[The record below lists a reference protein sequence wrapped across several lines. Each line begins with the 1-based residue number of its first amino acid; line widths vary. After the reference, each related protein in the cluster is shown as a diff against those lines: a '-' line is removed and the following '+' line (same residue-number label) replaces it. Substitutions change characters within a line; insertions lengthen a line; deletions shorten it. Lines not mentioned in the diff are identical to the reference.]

1 MVISFANAAQNSR
14 AVSREQ
20 LLSRSSC
27 GSRVQLKS
35 GLRFLRPFGVFKS
48 DLRMQGRGRCRTGV
62 ARGGVHD
69 DARVFVIAHEGRV
82 GDLAGEVVHDGQIFI
97 GGIKLGLEICGHGF
111 SSGARVA
118 RLADEQVVGGNR
130 VGQRGQLGGGHAV
143 ISEVGKVRVRGG
155 VNRRGNI
162 LTFRPERRRIKCSV
176 NTETNILIQR
186 AAAEL
191 KTAGAREIYV
201 FGSAAKGTAAADLDL
216 AVSGLPPSVFY
227 RMGARVSDLFGR
239 SVDLIDLDRS
249 TPFTR
254 HLRTENELV
263 RVG

>member
-97 GGIKLGLEICGHGF
+97 GGIKLGVDGSQL
-111 SSGARVA
+111 SLDLR
-118 RLADEQVVGGNR
+118 VGG
-130 VGQRGQLGGGHAV
+130 HC
-143 ISEVGKVRVRGG
+143 GK
-155 VNRRGNI
+155 
-162 LTFRPERRRIKCSV
+162 S
-176 NTETNILIQR
+176 IQDFI
-186 AAAEL
+186 
-191 KTAGAREIYV
+191 AGKLS
-201 FGSAAKGTAAADLDL
+201 GSSAG
-216 AVSGLPPSVFY
+216 
-227 RMGARVSDLFGR
+227 
-239 SVDLIDLDRS
+239 
-249 TPFTR
+249 
-254 HLRTENELV
+254 
-263 RVG
+263 